1 MIINLPEVVIAGL
14 YKDSLMLVG
23 ENPKATTAIRQQVT
37 NKKEKQEEA
46 PAPISKKWY
55 LGNNKKN
62 ISIII
67 EDATAVFINDEWLG
81 TLGKLLAACK
91 LNIGDVAIINN
102 LNSGILFPEL
112 KEQLQPKYIFMFD
125 VSMQDLKLP
134 FTIPNY
140 QVQQYAGTTFM
151 TAPAATLSD
160 ANTEAVK
167 TEKRKL
173 WEKLKL
179 IFAV

>member
-1 MIINLPEVVIAGL
+1 MRTNLPEVVIAGL
-14 YKDSLMLVG
+14 YKDSLVLAAEKTV
-23 ENPKATTAIRQQVT
+23 PTTATGQQVT
-37 NKKEKQEEA
+37 NKKEKQEA
-46 PAPISKKWY
+46 ALPSTLKKWY
-55 LGNNKKN
+55 LGDNKKN
-62 ISIII
+62 IAIII
-67 EDATAVFINDEWLG
+67 KDPSAVFINDEWLG

-91 LNIGDVAIINN
+91 LNIGDVAIINH
-102 LNSGILFPEL
+102 LNTSVKFAAL
-112 KEQLQPKYIFMFD
+112 KDQLQPKQILMFD
-125 VSMQDLKLP
+125 AAMQDLQLP
-134 FTIPNY
+134 FTIPHY

-167 TEKRKL
+167 IEKRKL